1 MRAVVLIGRDAPLIR
16 QALQGTGVPLL
27 DAQDMAQA
35 VQLASQHAKAG
46 EAVLMSPA
54 CASMDMYR
62 DYAHRAQAFIDAV
75 KDLADEAGQVLEGY
89 PL

>member
-1 MRAVVLIGRDAPLIR
+1 
-16 QALQGTGVPLL
+16 
-27 DAQDMAQA
+27 
-35 VQLASQHAKAG
+35 
-46 EAVLMSPA
+46 MSPA